1 MTTTHPQE
9 SRTDRV
15 APSAT
20 TPSSTGSIDVAS
32 LPSPGIEQQVPE
44 GSGSTSDS
52 SATFS
57 TAGGRT
63 SGGTSGRSRR
73 TPTS

>member
-32 LPSPGIEQQVPE
+32 LPSPGIEQQVHGGVAEAISLVLNAGLTISQGSIQE
-44 GSGSTSDS
+44 G
-52 SATFS
+52 
-57 TAGGRT
+57 R
-63 SGGTSGRSRR
+63 
-73 TPTS
+73 